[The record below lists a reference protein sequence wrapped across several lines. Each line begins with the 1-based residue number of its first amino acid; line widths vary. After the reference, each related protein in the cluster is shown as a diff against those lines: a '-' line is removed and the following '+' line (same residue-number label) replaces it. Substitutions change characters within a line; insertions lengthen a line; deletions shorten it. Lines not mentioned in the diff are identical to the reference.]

1 MPMRVQRVLMPDSR
15 LESWT
20 VLGDDHAPVE
30 PVERWLAYLSAT
42 DRSPNT
48 VKGYAHDLKDWFA
61 YLAGRGLDWRAV
73 QLEDLGG
80 FVAWL
85 RLSPAA
91 RDGRVLMLPS
101 AEEHVLN
108 ASVNRKLSALSSF
121 YEFHARHG
129 LDLGELLVTWR
140 PYAGARTAWKPFL
153 HHIAKH
159 QPQRRRIIKLK
170 TPKPR
175 PRILTAVEVQAIL
188 DACTRLRDRLLFATL
203 HDTGVRIGEALG
215 LRHEDLAVAE
225 QELTV
230 RPRCNDNAARTKSA
244 EPRTVPVSAGL
255 VRLYADYLHGEYGD
269 LDSDYVFVNLW
280 GRPLG
285 QPMTYVSV
293 YDLVGRLRR
302 RTGVCFEPHWLRH
315 TYATELLRRGTPIE
329 TVSKLLGH
337 ASIATTLDA
346 YGHLTAEDARRALVA
361 AGWFDRNGASRRVR
375 L

>member
-1 MPMRVQRVLMPDSR
+1 MRVQRVLMPDSSA
-15 LESWT
+15 ESWT

-30 PVERWLAYLSAT
+30 PVERWLAYLSAA

-48 VKGYAHDLKDWFA
+48 VKGYAHDLKDWFG

-73 QLEDLGG
+73 RLEDLGG

-85 RLSPAA
+85 RLPPAA
-91 RDGRVLMLPS
+91 RDGRVLVLPS
-101 AEEHVLN
+101 VQEHVLN

-129 LDLGELLVTWR
+129 VDLGELLVTWR

-159 QPQRRRIIKLK
+159 QPQRQRTIKLR
-170 TPKPR
+170 TPR
-175 PRILTAVEVQAIL
+175 PRPRVLTVVEVQAIL
-188 DACTRLRDRLLFATL
+188 DACTRLRDRLLFTVL
-203 HDTGVRIGEALG
+203 FDTGVRIGEALG

-230 RPRCNDNAARTKSA
+230 RPRRNDNRARTKSA
-244 EPRTVPVSAGL
+244 EPRTVPVSAQL

-285 QPMTYVSV
+285 RPLSYVSV
-293 YDLVGRLRR
+293 YDLVCRLRR
-302 RTGVCFEPHWLRH
+302 WTGIDFDPHWFRH
-315 TYATELLRRGTPIE
+315 TYATELLRRSTPIE

-346 YGHLTAEDARRALVA
+346 YGHLTAEDARRALQA
-361 AGWFDRNGASRRVR
+361 AGWLDRNGARLGVR

>member
-1 MPMRVQRVLMPDSR
+1 
-15 LESWT
+15 
-20 VLGDDHAPVE
+20 
-30 PVERWLAYLSAT
+30 
-42 DRSPNT
+42 
-48 VKGYAHDLKDWFA
+48 
-61 YLAGRGLDWRAV
+61 LDWRAV

-85 RLSPAA
+85 RLPPQA

-101 AEEHVLN
+101 MQEHVLN

-159 QPQRRRIIKLK
+159 QPQRQRTIKLK
-170 TPKPR
+170 TPRLR
-175 PRILTAVEVQAIL
+175 PRILTAAEVQAIL
-188 DACTRLRDRLLFATL
+188 DACARLRDRLLFAIL
-203 HDTGVRIGEALG
+203 HDTGVRIGETLG

-225 QELTV
+225 QQLTV
-230 RPRCNDNAARTKSA
+230 RPRRNDNRARTKSA
-244 EPRTVPVSAGL
+244 ELRTVPVSAGL
-255 VRLYADYLHGEYGD
+255 VRLYADYLHSEYGD

-280 GRPLG
+280 GRPVGHPLS
-285 QPMTYVSV
+285 YVGV

-302 RTGVCFEPHWLRH
+302 RTGVDFDPHWFRH

-337 ASIATTLDA
+337 ASISTTLDA
-346 YGHLTAEDARRALVA
+346 YGHLTAEDARQALQA
-361 AGWFDRNGASRRVR
+361 AGWLDRNGARLGVR

>member
-1 MPMRVQRVLMPDSR
+1 MRVQRVLMPDSG

-20 VLGDDHAPVE
+20 VLGDGHAPVE

-42 DRSPNT
+42 QRSPNT
-48 VKGYAHDLKDWFA
+48 VKGYAHDLKDWFG

-85 RLSPAA
+85 RLPPAA
-91 RDGRVLMLPS
+91 REGRVLVLPS
-101 AEEHVLN
+101 VEEHVIN

-153 HHIAKH
+153 HHIAKDK
-159 QPQRRRIIKLK
+159 PQRQRTVKLK
-170 TPKPR
+170 APKPR
-175 PRILTAVEVQAIL
+175 PRILTVAEVQAIL

-203 HDTGVRIGEALG
+203 HDAGIRVGEALG
-215 LRHEDLAVAE
+215 LRHEGLAVAE

-230 RPRCNDNAARTKSA
+230 RPRRNDNAARTKSA
-244 EPRTVPVSAGL
+244 EPRTVPVGAQL
-255 VRLYADYLHGEYGD
+255 VWLYADCLHGEYGD

-280 GRPLG
+280 GRPVGHPLS
-285 QPMTYVSV
+285 YVGV
-293 YDLVGRLRR
+293 YDLVCRLRR
-302 RTGVCFEPHWLRH
+302 RAGVCFDPHWLRH
-315 TYATELLRRGTPIE
+315 TYATELLRRGTPVE

-337 ASIATTLDA
+337 ASVATTLDA
-346 YGHLTAEDARRALVA
+346 YGHLTAEDARRALKA
-361 AGWFDRNGASRRVR
+361 AGWLDRNGARLGVR